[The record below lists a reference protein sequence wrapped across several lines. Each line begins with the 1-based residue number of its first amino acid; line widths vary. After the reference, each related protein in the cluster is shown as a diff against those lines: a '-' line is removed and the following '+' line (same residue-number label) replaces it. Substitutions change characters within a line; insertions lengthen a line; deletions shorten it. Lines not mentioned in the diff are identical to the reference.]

1 MSYGPKDNASELHFK
16 CSFQGHPMFIESSQI
31 SFGYLTIWLGM
42 LKKVKSL
49 RLMVKIGT

>member
-1 MSYGPKDNASELHFK
+1 MSYGPKDNASELRFK
-16 CSFQGHPMFIESSQI
+16 CSFQGHPMFIAI

-42 LKKVKSL
+42 LKKVKSV